1 MAGRARKGQFADM
14 TLISA
19 AILGVTLL
27 AFPQAADQRAEAE
40 RLARSGGYEAALKQ
54 FQALAAANPDD
65 IDARVWIARLHALM
79 GRPEHAEAVYRSI
92 LAVQPQH
99 VDALIG
105 LGNALVTLGQLDDAA
120 DALNRAEALAADRP
134 ALLTAQGRLHQAGNH
149 TTLALAYFM
158 RALALDPA
166 NAEARAAADALRAAR
181 AHRVELDYTFQHLN
195 ADMDDANVG
204 SFEVNARVSDPV
216 RIFGRGQVQR
226 AFGFDEQRAGG
237 GLEWSITRHAG
248 LRAGVLVGA
257 DTAYLPETDAFV
269 EASVRQGRAT
279 WSFQLRNADFEG
291 ADFWLGGP
299 GLAVTVLPR
308 VEASIQYYRGRVD
321 AEGFGESTTDSVVL
335 GLAGSASDRLR
346 LGVTFTHGID
356 RLDWLTLD
364 RITTEADTVSVTG
377 GYDFTAFVTF
387 RGGYDFESRPDG
399 LQAHRA
405 SAGFVFRF

>member
-1 MAGRARKGQFADM
+1 M

-19 AILGVTLL
+19 AILGVALL

-158 RALALDPA
+158 RALALEPT

-195 ADMDDANVG
+195 ADMDDAHVG

-257 DTAYLPETDAFV
+257 DTAYLPDTDAFV

-279 WSFQLRNADFEG
+279 WSFQLRKADFEG

-346 LGVTFTHGID
+346 LGATFTHGID

-387 RGGYDFESRPDG
+387 RGGYDFQSRPDG
-399 LQAHRA
+399 VQAHRA
-405 SAGFVFRF
+405 NAGFVFRF

>member
-195 ADMDDANVG
+195 ADMDDAHVG

-405 SAGFVFRF
+405 NAGFVFRF

>member
-1 MAGRARKGQFADM
+1 M

-19 AILGVTLL
+19 AILGVALL

-158 RALALDPA
+158 RALALEPT

-195 ADMDDANVG
+195 ADMDDAHVG

-279 WSFQLRNADFEG
+279 WSFQLRKADFEG

-299 GLAVTVLPR
+299 GLAVTVLLR

-335 GLAGSASDRLR
+335 GLGGSASDRLR

-387 RGGYDFESRPDG
+387 RGGYDFQSRPDG
-399 LQAHRA
+399 VQAHRA
-405 SAGFVFRF
+405 NAGFVFRF

>member
-1 MAGRARKGQFADM
+1 M

-19 AILGVTLL
+19 AILGVALL

-158 RALALDPA
+158 RALALEPT

-195 ADMDDANVG
+195 ADMDDAHVG

-279 WSFQLRNADFEG
+279 WSFQLRKADFEG

-346 LGVTFTHGID
+346 LGATFTHGID

-364 RITTEADTVSVTG
+364 RITTEADTVSVSG

-387 RGGYDFESRPDG
+387 RGGYDFQSRPDG
-399 LQAHRA
+399 VQAHRA
-405 SAGFVFRF
+405 NAGFVFRF

>member
-1 MAGRARKGQFADM
+1 M

-19 AILGVTLL
+19 AILGVALL

-195 ADMDDANVG
+195 ADMDDAHVG

-291 ADFWLGGP
+291 ADFWVGGP
-299 GLAVTVLPR
+299 GLAVMVLPR
-308 VEASIQYYRGRVD
+308 VEASILYYRGRVD

-364 RITTEADTVSVTG
+364 RITTEADTLSVTG

-405 SAGFVFRF
+405 NAGFVFRF

>member
-1 MAGRARKGQFADM
+1 MI
-14 TLISA
+14 LISA

-158 RALALDPA
+158 RALALDPT
-166 NAEARAAADALRAAR
+166 NTEARAAADALRAAR

-195 ADMDDANVG
+195 ADMDDAHVG

-226 AFGFDEQRAGG
+226 AFGFNEQRAGG

-248 LRAGVLVGA
+248 LRAGVLLGA

-279 WSFQLRNADFEG
+279 WSFQLRNADFDG

-299 GLAVTVLPR
+299 GLAVTVLPQF
-308 VEASIQYYRGRVD
+308 EASIQYYRGRVD
-321 AEGFGESTTDSVVL
+321 AEDFGESTTDSVVL

-377 GYDFTAFVTF
+377 GYDFTAFATF
-387 RGGYDFESRPDG
+387 RGGYDFQSRPDG
-399 LQAHRA
+399 LHAHRA
-405 SAGFVFRF
+405 HAGFVFRF

>member
-1 MAGRARKGQFADM
+1 M

-19 AILGVTLL
+19 AILGVALL

-92 LAVQPQH
+92 LAVEPQH

-158 RALALDPA
+158 RALALEPT

-195 ADMDDANVG
+195 ADMDDAHVG

-257 DTAYLPETDAFV
+257 DTAYLPDTDAFV

-279 WSFQLRNADFEG
+279 WSFQLRKADFEG

-387 RGGYDFESRPDG
+387 RGGYDFQSRPDG
-399 LQAHRA
+399 VQAHRA
-405 SAGFVFRF
+405 NAGFVFRF

>member
-1 MAGRARKGQFADM
+1 M

-105 LGNALVTLGQLDDAA
+105 LGNALVTLAQLDDAA

-158 RALALDPA
+158 RALALDPT
-166 NAEARAAADALRAAR
+166 NTEARAAADALRAAR

-195 ADMDDANVG
+195 ADMDDAHVG

-226 AFGFDEQRAGG
+226 AFGFNEQRAGG

-405 SAGFVFRF
+405 NAGFVFRF

>member
-1 MAGRARKGQFADM
+1 M

-105 LGNALVTLGQLDDAA
+105 LGNALVTLGELDDAA
-120 DALNRAEALAADRP
+120 DALNRAEALAADKP

-158 RALALDPA
+158 RALALDPG

-195 ADMDDANVG
+195 ADMDDAHVG

-237 GLEWSITRHAG
+237 GLEWSITRHAV
-248 LRAGVLVGA
+248 LRGGVLIGA
-257 DTAYLPETDAFV
+257 DTTYLPETDAFV

-279 WSFQLRNADFEG
+279 WSFQLRNANFEG

-299 GLAVTVLPR
+299 GLAVTVVPR

-335 GLAGSASDRLR
+335 GLAGAASDRLR

-364 RITTEADTVSVTG
+364 RIATEADTVSVTG

-387 RGGYDFESRPDG
+387 RGGYDFQSRPDA

-405 SAGFVFRF
+405 HAGFVFRF

>member
-1 MAGRARKGQFADM
+1 M

-19 AILGVTLL
+19 AILGVALL

-158 RALALDPA
+158 RALALEPT

-195 ADMDDANVG
+195 ADMDDAHVG
-204 SFEVNARVSDPV
+204 SFEVNARVGDPV
-216 RIFGRGQVQR
+216 RIFGRWQVQR
-226 AFGFDEQRAGG
+226 AFGFEEQRAGG

-279 WSFQLRNADFEG
+279 WSFQLRKADFEG

-346 LGVTFTHGID
+346 LGATFTHGID

-387 RGGYDFESRPDG
+387 RGGYDFQSRPDG
-399 LQAHRA
+399 VQAHRA
-405 SAGFVFRF
+405 NAGFVFRF

>member
-1 MAGRARKGQFADM
+1 M

-19 AILGVTLL
+19 AILGVALL

-158 RALALDPA
+158 RALALEPT

-195 ADMDDANVG
+195 ADMDDAHVG

-279 WSFQLRNADFEG
+279 WSFQLRKADFEG

-346 LGVTFTHGID
+346 LGATFTHGID

-387 RGGYDFESRPDG
+387 RGGYDFQSRPDG
-399 LQAHRA
+399 VQAHRA
-405 SAGFVFRF
+405 NAGFVFRF

>member
-1 MAGRARKGQFADM
+1 M

-195 ADMDDANVG
+195 ADMDDAHVG

-405 SAGFVFRF
+405 NAGFVFRF

>member
-1 MAGRARKGQFADM
+1 M

-19 AILGVTLL
+19 AILGVALL

-158 RALALDPA
+158 RALALEPT

-195 ADMDDANVG
+195 ADMDDAHVG

-226 AFGFDEQRAGG
+226 AFGLDEQRAGG

-279 WSFQLRNADFEG
+279 WSFQLRKADFEG

-387 RGGYDFESRPDG
+387 RGGYDFQSRPDG
-399 LQAHRA
+399 VQAHRA
-405 SAGFVFRF
+405 NAGFVFRF

>member
-1 MAGRARKGQFADM
+1 M

-19 AILGVTLL
+19 AILGVALL

-158 RALALDPA
+158 RALALEPT

-195 ADMDDANVG
+195 ADMDDAHVG

-279 WSFQLRNADFEG
+279 WSFQLRKADFEG

-387 RGGYDFESRPDG
+387 RGGYDFQSRPDG
-399 LQAHRA
+399 VQAHRA
-405 SAGFVFRF
+405 NAGFVFRF

>member
-1 MAGRARKGQFADM
+1 M

-105 LGNALVTLGQLDDAA
+105 LGNALVTLAQLDDAA

-195 ADMDDANVG
+195 ADMDDAHVG

-405 SAGFVFRF
+405 NAGFVFRF

>member
-1 MAGRARKGQFADM
+1 M

-27 AFPQAADQRAEAE
+27 AFPQSADQRAEAE

-257 DTAYLPETDAFV
+257 DTTYLPETDAFV

-291 ADFWLGGP
+291 ADFWVGGP
-299 GLAVTVLPR
+299 GLAVMVLPR
-308 VEASIQYYRGRVD
+308 VEASILYYRGRVD

-387 RGGYDFESRPDG
+387 RGGYDFQSRPDG
-399 LQAHRA
+399 PQAHRA
-405 SAGFVFRF
+405 NAGFVFRF

>member
-1 MAGRARKGQFADM
+1 
-14 TLISA
+14 
-19 AILGVTLL
+19 
-27 AFPQAADQRAEAE
+27 
-40 RLARSGGYEAALKQ
+40 
-54 FQALAAANPDD
+54 
-65 IDARVWIARLHALM
+65 
-79 GRPEHAEAVYRSI
+79 
-92 LAVQPQH
+92 VQPQH

-158 RALALDPA
+158 RALALEPT

-195 ADMDDANVG
+195 ADMDDAHVG

-257 DTAYLPETDAFV
+257 DTAYLPDTDAFV

-279 WSFQLRNADFEG
+279 WSFQLRKADFEG

-346 LGVTFTHGID
+346 LGATFTHGID

-387 RGGYDFESRPDG
+387 RGGYDFQSRPDG
-399 LQAHRA
+399 VQAHRA
-405 SAGFVFRF
+405 NAGFVFRF

>member
-1 MAGRARKGQFADM
+1 M

-257 DTAYLPETDAFV
+257 DTTYLPETDAFV

-291 ADFWLGGP
+291 ADFWVGGP
-299 GLAVTVLPR
+299 GLAVMVLPR
-308 VEASIQYYRGRVD
+308 VEASILYYRGRVD

-387 RGGYDFESRPDG
+387 RGGYDFQSRPDG
-399 LQAHRA
+399 PQAHRA
-405 SAGFVFRF
+405 NAGFVFRF

>member
-1 MAGRARKGQFADM
+1 M

-19 AILGVTLL
+19 AILGVALL

-158 RALALDPA
+158 RALALEPT

-195 ADMDDANVG
+195 ADMDDAHVG
-204 SFEVNARVSDPV
+204 SFEVNARVGDPV

-279 WSFQLRNADFEG
+279 WSFQLRKADFEG

-387 RGGYDFESRPDG
+387 RGGYDFQSRPDG
-399 LQAHRA
+399 VQAHRA
-405 SAGFVFRF
+405 NAGFVFRF